1 MLSDTILSN
10 LDESNIKFPLPKQL
24 TMVFEAKN
32 YLITSETLRF
42 NLQIGLVVSEL
53 HWALEYQRSKPL
65 LNFIELSF

>member
-32 YLITSETLRF
+32 YLITSETLQF
-42 NLQIGLVVSEL
+42 SLQIGLVVSEV

-65 LNFIELSF
+65 FNFIELSV